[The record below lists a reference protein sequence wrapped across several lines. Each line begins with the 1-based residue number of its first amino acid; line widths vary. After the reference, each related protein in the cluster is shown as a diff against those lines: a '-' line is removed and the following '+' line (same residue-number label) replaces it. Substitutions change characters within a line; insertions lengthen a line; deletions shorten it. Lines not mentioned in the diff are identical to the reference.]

1 MVPRDVSGLTVP
13 REAVTISGWA
23 PYVELRA
30 VPDEAESDRPETENR
45 CRLSPL
51 ERGVAAIARA
61 GSALRRAA

>member
-1 MVPRDVSGLTVP
+1 MLPRDVVGLTVP

-23 PYVELRA
+23 PYVQLQA
-30 VPDEAESDRPETENR
+30 VPDAAEPEPQNR
-45 CRLSPL
+45 CHRSTL